1 MQAKDIIARGPTREP
16 LPRKTVSGGV
26 RGASGERP
34 PAPIETSNSFEAFLF
49 QPDSVL
55 TNDYLETIRR
65 TSYTEP
71 EKELMLAVLEDGV
84 SCFQRNLFAG
94 RPRDKTQ
101 FQEAEDWILE
111 ESRHWL
117 FSFEIICEA
126 LDIDADF
133 LRSKLIGW
141 KQSKLQE
148 FSKKSSDTLGLG
160 FAKRKIRQITLRKAT
175 SVELHSYQ
183 RELNSNHGQI

>member
-1 MQAKDIIARGPTREP
+1 MQAKGIITREP
-16 LPRKTVSGGV
+16 TPRKSVTNGVGG
-26 RGASGERP
+26 SSQDRP
-34 PAPIETSNSFEAFLF
+34 PTPTGVSNPFSAFMF

-65 TSYTEP
+65 TSHLEP
-71 EKELMLAVLEDGV
+71 EKELMLAVLEDGMG
-84 SCFQRNLFAG
+84 CFQQNLFAN
-94 RPRDKTQ
+94 RPRDKTK

-126 LDIDADF
+126 LDINADY

-141 KQSKLQE
+141 KQSKLQDLPQNSNE
-148 FSKKSSDTLGLG
+148 TLGLG
-160 FAKRKIRQITLRKAT
+160 YQERKIR
-175 SVELHSYQ
+175 
-183 RELNSNHGQI
+183 G

>member
-1 MQAKDIIARGPTREP
+1 MEAKEIITRGRNREP
-16 LPRKTVSGGV
+16 LPRKTVTSGV
-26 RGASGERP
+26 RGASEERP
-34 PAPIETSNSFEAFLF
+34 PAPTEISNSYSAFSF

-65 TSYTEP
+65 TSHTEP

-84 SCFQRNLFAG
+84 SCFQRNLFAN

-141 KQSKLQE
+141 KRSKLQD
-148 FSKKSSDTLGLG
+148 FSTKSSDTLGLG
-160 FAKRKIRQITLRKAT
+160 FAKRKIR
-175 SVELHSYQ
+175 
-183 RELNSNHGQI
+183 G